1 MVELPLSGQ
10 LVVTLG
16 ADVPTGLDAAAAAR
30 VAALLPAS
38 TLARRDL
45 RSSMRYALEPSP

>member
-16 ADVPTGLDAAAAAR
+16 ADVPTGLDAVADPAATLR
-30 VAALLPAS
+30 VCQKKYKKRNKKQR
-38 TLARRDL
+38 TTG
-45 RSSMRYALEPSP
+45 LEP